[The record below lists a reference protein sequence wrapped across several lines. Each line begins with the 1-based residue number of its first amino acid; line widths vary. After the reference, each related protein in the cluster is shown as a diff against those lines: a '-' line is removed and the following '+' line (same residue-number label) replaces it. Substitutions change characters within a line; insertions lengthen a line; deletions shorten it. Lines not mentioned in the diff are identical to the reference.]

1 MIGKKQRNA
10 APKRDRKKFQFPK
23 ITLRLPERKRKA
35 DRAKTQKKLSDFV
48 NKEQIEAV
56 KAIRK
61 DPKKRKAI
69 LGIRAKLY
77 GGFVVPIICVVLVGV
92 VSYQKAADGMNTNY
106 ESATMKSM
114 NMAMQYLDYGFS
126 SIESEVLQLYVDEE
140 ISKYAV
146 GIMEISEQNTM
157 LSQVRKNLN
166 AKQTANSFIEGMHI
180 ICKQKLKNIST
191 ISNTENGTFEIWF
204 ATDEAAK
211 LAEESRG
218 MWVGQHP
225 EADAALELKTEE
237 YACSYMRMYAN
248 MSAGII
254 VDLSEEAILGI
265 LEDLGLGEGSIAGF
279 VTADGHEVLFDS
291 RGEDAE
297 EYSFMTQAYYG
308 EALSVLN
315 NEEAEEELFDYSKY
329 VTYNGDNYLFMT
341 SKSTVNGSV
350 ICGLV
355 PEALIKS
362 GANQIKTMTVIFIV
376 LAVAAAAV
384 IGILVAGSIGKAIK
398 TISAKL
404 HKVAE
409 GDLTVIM
416 DIKNRDEFAVLAGNV
431 GNMVD
436 NTRNL
441 IMNVKDTS
449 AKVDGSTKNMADAT
463 AAMEKSGRSITTAVS
478 EIEEG
483 IAQQAEDAQSCLMKM
498 DDLSKKIEVVS
509 QEVADIVGIAAE
521 TKDMIQGGLGTMD
534 ELSARSASTTEIT
547 QKVVESIRV
556 LEEKS
561 ASIVKFVDVIN
572 EISEE
577 TSLLS
582 LNASIEAARAGDA
595 GRGFAVVA
603 EEIRKLADGSMNAAN
618 EIQKVVTEIMGQT
631 KGTVST
637 AKEAEAIVSTQTEI
651 VDKTIAAFTNMN
663 TSVES
668 LVNSLHGVGES
679 VTSMEEE
686 RRDTLRAIENISAA
700 SEETAASAAV
710 VNDSVQSQ
718 LSVVDDLKEAS
729 VELERRAA
737 ELEQAVNVFKI

>member
-1 MIGKKQRNA
+1 MFGKKQRNA
-10 APKRDRKKFQFPK
+10 TTKNERKKFQFPK

-35 DRAKTQKKLSDFV
+35 GREKTKELLDEFVGEQKMEKV
-48 NKEQIEAV
+48 RKTV
-56 KAIRK
+56 K
-61 DPKKRKAI
+61 KKKMI
-69 LGIRAKLY
+69 LGIKAKLY
-77 GGFVVPIICVVLVGV
+77 GGFVVPIVCVVLVGA
-92 VSYQKAADGMNTNY
+92 VSYQKAAEGMNTNY
-106 ESATMKSM
+106 ETATMKSM

-126 SIESEVLQLYVDEE
+126 SVESEVLQLYLDEE

-146 GIMEISEQNTM
+146 GIMDIADQNTM
-157 LSQVRKNLN
+157 LSQVRKNLS

-180 ICKQKLKNIST
+180 ICAQKLKNIST
-191 ISNTENGTFEIWF
+191 VSNTENGSFELWID
-204 ATDEAAK
+204 TEEAAK

-225 EADAALELKTEE
+225 EADAAMELKTEE

-248 MSAGII
+248 MRAAIM

-265 LEDLGLGEGSIAGF
+265 LEDLDLGEGSVAGF

-291 RGEDAE
+291 RGEGAE
-297 EYSFMTQAYYG
+297 AYSFLAQTYYN
-308 EALSVLN
+308 EALTALN
-315 NEEAEEELFDYSKY
+315 NEDVEKGEELYDYSKY
-329 VTYNGDNYLFMT
+329 VTYNGAKYLFMT
-341 SKSTVNGSV
+341 SKSKVNGSV

-362 GANQIKTMTVIFIV
+362 GANEIKTMTVIFIV

-384 IGILVAGSIGKAIK
+384 IGVFVAGSIGKAIK
-398 TISAKL
+398 VISEKL

-431 GNMVD
+431 GNMID

-441 IMNVKDTS
+441 IVNVKDTS
-449 AKVDGSTKNMADAT
+449 AKVDGSTRNMAEAT

-509 QEVADIVGIAAE
+509 QEVSDIVGIAAE

-637 AKEAEAIVSTQTEI
+637 AKEAETIVSTQTEI

-710 VNDSVQSQ
+710 VNDSVQNQ

-729 VELERRAA
+729 VELEKRAA

>member
-61 DPKKRKAI
+61 NPKNKKAI

-114 NMAMQYLDYGFS
+114 NMAMQYLDYGFA
-126 SIESEVLQLYVDEE
+126 SIESEVLQLYLNEDV
-140 ISKYAV
+140 SRYAL
-146 GIMEISEQNTM
+146 GIMEQSAATTLLSEMSTS
-157 LSQVRKNLN
+157 LK

-191 ISNTENGTFEIWF
+191 VSNTESGSYETWF
-204 ATDEAAK
+204 ATDEGVMVS
-211 LAEESRG
+211 EESRG
-218 MWVGQHP
+218 IWVGQHP
-225 EADAALELKTEE
+225 EADTALMLETEK
-237 YACSYMRMYAN
+237 YACSYMRLYAH
-248 MSAGII
+248 MGAAIV

-279 VTADGHEVLFDS
+279 LTADGHEVLFDS
-291 RGEDAE
+291 RKEGAPA
-297 EYSFMTQAYYG
+297 YSFLTESYYS
-308 EALSVLN
+308 EALAALN
-315 NEEAEEELFDYSKY
+315 DEEAEEELFDYSKY
-329 VTYNGDNYLFMT
+329 VTYNGDNYLFMA

-362 GANQIKTMTVIFIV
+362 GANEIKTMTAIFIV

-384 IGILVAGSIGKAIK
+384 VGIFVAGSIGKAIK
-398 TISAKL
+398 VISEKL

-463 AAMEKSGRSITTAVS
+463 VAMEKSGHSISTAVS

-498 DDLSKKIEVVS
+498 DDLSIIYLIFLFPE
-509 QEVADIVGIAAE
+509 ALLL
-521 TKDMIQGGLGTMD
+521 T
-534 ELSARSASTTEIT
+534 
-547 QKVVESIRV
+547 
-556 LEEKS
+556 
-561 ASIVKFVDVIN
+561 
-572 EISEE
+572 
-577 TSLLS
+577 LLS
-582 LNASIEAARAGDA
+582 
-595 GRGFAVVA
+595 
-603 EEIRKLADGSMNAAN
+603 
-618 EIQKVVTEIMGQT
+618 
-631 KGTVST
+631 
-637 AKEAEAIVSTQTEI
+637 
-651 VDKTIAAFTNMN
+651 
-663 TSVES
+663 
-668 LVNSLHGVGES
+668 
-679 VTSMEEE
+679 
-686 RRDTLRAIENISAA
+686 
-700 SEETAASAAV
+700 
-710 VNDSVQSQ
+710 VQ
-718 LSVVDDLKEAS
+718 VY
-729 VELERRAA
+729 
-737 ELEQAVNVFKI
+737 